1 MTTKT
6 QTNQFPFFF
15 KQQYPIKGI
24 IDFEFLYSGNYIEYP
39 NWLIEGFDS
48 YQKAKLYV
56 LISKNSKYLFY
67 QYNGILR
74 QNNFEVKKF
83 KHTFVTDDYVAI
95 KEIQSQN
102 WQYFVESVLDARRAN
117 NVSEKIN
124 IKEAQLLINSA
135 ENITICKE
143 TYQTLYNQV
152 AQNLSFTINNLPA
165 DEMMEINK
173 ELQRENYWANIETV
187 DFLDCW
193 SDFFFAQGRFLGS
206 QELKM
211 VPQTEIPKFFRTQT
225 ALPPIDLYQRF
236 KAADAKALVSVQPLA
251 ALNIHLGGRNR
262 IVSKICID

>member
-1 MTTKT
+1 M
-6 QTNQFPFFF
+6 
-15 KQQYPIKGI
+15 
-24 IDFEFLYSGNYIEYP
+24 
-39 NWLIEGFDS
+39 
-48 YQKAKLYV
+48 
-56 LISKNSKYLFY
+56 
-67 QYNGILR
+67 
-74 QNNFEVKKF
+74 
-83 KHTFVTDDYVAI
+83 TDDYVAI